1 MLFIEEVQ
9 APQKKEFE
17 KMPTLFQKN
26 WREIAFKWALRTAAD
41 NGFDSVGYTT
51 GKQQAERY
59 DLSKQLSEISYSGSN
74 LKAYD
79 KNGDVTVSKT
89 GVKPEELADIIGKEA
104 AKKLMEQEPKGT
116 LRTISGLDLN
126 VGGEG
131 LKKLYDQDFR
141 NVVNNLP
148 VVKKS
153 GQKVGSADILADKK
167 GWHLTPPNQTTHGG
181 WMVKSGDYNS
191 QGTRFSPTT
200 EGDAAARA
208 FLAERLNDSKVEF
221 YSINVAP
228 EMRNASVSFMPSV

>member
-1 MLFIEEVQ
+1 
-9 APQKKEFE
+9 
-17 KMPTLFQKN
+17 
-26 WREIAFKWALRTAAD
+26 
-41 NGFDSVGYTT
+41 
-51 GKQQAERY
+51 
-59 DLSKQLSEISYSGSN
+59 
-74 LKAYD
+74 
-79 KNGDVTVSKT
+79 
-89 GVKPEELADIIGKEA
+89 
-104 AKKLMEQEPKGT
+104 MEQEPKGT

-153 GQKVGSADILADKK
+153 GQKVGMADILADKK

-181 WMVKSGDYNS
+181 WMVKSDDYNS

-200 EGDAAARA
+200 EGEAAARA
-208 FLAERLNDSKVEF
+208 FLAERLNDSKVEV

-228 EMRNASVSFMPSV
+228 EMRNASVSFMPSVKFSAPENLPNGKVWRGQSGFSIIQKDGGNFRVYSPLGLIGVASSYEKAERLANKRAR